1 MSEYLPSFIVEP
13 VLRQA
18 RRFSSRT
25 PHSHPDLSE
34 ADHSLTDAPSQVA
47 QAGYLPTVP
56 DFQRFYPS
64 RFWNTSTPPP
74 TSGRDETTEGTW
86 QTLAR
91 NIQLWANQIN
101 NLDVIPS
108 PPLDPMPDNAIA
120 EEDGSLAFP
129 PLPTPDTGHTR
140 PVRLE
145 EHRTASETSLNPAQ
159 ELPYRSRALAES
171 NREHSVS
178 DPMNHPGTH
187 QPPSRAE
194 PALVNADS
202 NSYRRRDGSGQ
213 LPEDDGMG
221 ALRQRINAIMSGP
234 GSPAEQSKLI
244 HILMTEKYSRNQSPP
259 SNGGRARIPN
269 ADRPLSPL
277 SMSSTQLAQPV
288 FDLTTKDIRP
298 TYAPQDVD
306 EDGNVQEK
314 PDLGCQH
321 YKRNVKMQCASCEKW
336 YTCRL
341 CHDEAEDHTLP
352 RRDTRYM
359 LCMLCKTPQAV
370 GQTCKHCLV
379 EAACY
384 YCAICKLWNNDPDKS
399 VYHCDDCGICRLGKG
414 LGKDFFHC
422 KTCGA
427 CMSISAETTHKCIEK
442 STKCDCPICGEYMFT
457 SNQPVAF
464 MKCGHSIHEACFTEW
479 CNTSYKCPICSK
491 SIANME
497 TQFRRLDH
505 HIEDQPMPEEYRD
518 NRAYVFCNDCNSR
531 SITKYHW
538 LGLKC
543 SICASY
549 NTTQLELLGPE
560 QTPQQVREQNERAQ
574 QLGEAGLTASQSHTP
589 AAELMSPAEEG
600 IPMPTQHTLPI
611 QIAPSPRSPHLLPH
625 SPTRSSRSVTP
636 VVGSY
641 FGTGSRTE
649 EVRRGSYFSI
659 FSAGQPTTPSG
670 SANEHPSDED
680 MDFWGGHSPR
690 SHDADMQAANASDDS
705 SNSDD
710 EIMTDDDDDQEE
722 DAMDLLGH
730 R

>member
-1 MSEYLPSFIVEP
+1 MTEYLPSFIVEP

-25 PHSHPDLSE
+25 PHSHSDNPDS
-34 ADHSLTDAPSQVA
+34 ATDAPPQVP
-47 QAGYLPTVP
+47 QAGYLPAVP

-64 RFWNTSTPPP
+64 RFWNTATPPP
-74 TSGRDETTEGTW
+74 PSASGRDEVTEGTW

-120 EEDGSLAFP
+120 EEDGSIEFP
-129 PLPTPDTGHTR
+129 PLDASDARQDR
-140 PVRLE
+140 PVRLQ

-159 ELPYRSRALAES
+159 ELPYRSRALTES
-171 NREHSVS
+171 NRGHSQS
-178 DPMNHPGTH
+178 DPMNHPGNE
-187 QPPSRAE
+187 QPSSRIE
-194 PALVNADS
+194 PASGGTDGND
-202 NSYRRRDGSGQ
+202 YRRRDGSGQ

-221 ALRQRINAIMSGP
+221 DLRTRINAILSGD
-234 GSPAEQSKLI
+234 GTPAEKSKLV
-244 HILMTEKYSRNQSPP
+244 HILMTEKYTRTQSPP
-259 SNGGRARIPN
+259 STRGRTKMPDAY
-269 ADRPLSPL
+269 RPLSPL
-277 SMSSTQLAQPV
+277 SMSSAQLAQPV
-288 FDLTTKDIRP
+288 FDLNPTDLRR
-298 TYAPQDVD
+298 TYAPSDVD
-306 EDGNVQEK
+306 EDGTVQAK

-321 YKRNVKMQCASCEKW
+321 YKRNVKIQCAACEKW

-341 CHDEAEDHTLP
+341 CHDEVEDHTLP

-359 LCMLCKTPQAV
+359 LCMFCQTPQAV
-370 GQTCKHCLV
+370 GQTCKNCLR

-384 YCAICKLWNNDPDKS
+384 YCAICKLWNNDPHKS

-427 CMSISAETTHKCIEK
+427 CMSIQAEMTHKCIEK

-464 MKCGHSIHEACFTEW
+464 MKCGHSIHEACFSEW

-505 HIEDQPMPEEYRD
+505 HIDEQPMPEEYRD

-543 SICASY
+543 SNCHSY

-560 QTPQQVREQNERAQ
+560 QTPQQIREQNERAQ
-574 QLGEAGLTASQSHTP
+574 ELGEAGLTASQTATP
-589 AAELMSPAEEG
+589 AADMTSPSDEG
-600 IPMPTQHTLPI
+600 VPMPQQHALPV
-611 QIAPSPRSPHLLPH
+611 QRAPSPRSPHLLPH
-625 SPTRSSRSVTP
+625 SPTRSARSVTP

-641 FGTGSRTE
+641 FGTGQRPE
-649 EVRRGSYFSI
+649 ANRRGSYFSI

-670 SANEHPSDED
+670 SRNEHENNDH

-690 SHDADMQAANASDDS
+690 IHDADMELAGTSEGSSSSSD
-705 SNSDD
+705 
-710 EIMTDDDDDQEE
+710 EPMTDDDEEQEE
-722 DAMDLLGH
+722 DEMDLLGH